1 MPLRR
6 FALLWVVQKVSAL
19 WIVEQDLWDA
29 VKTRQQTAKHNPKQS
44 GENGIWVR
52 RRARYTVYGKLVPVE
67 RSLTEGAL
75 PIGLAH
81 GVRLTRDV
89 AAGTMVRMCDVAL
102 DQSSVAL
109 NLRREMAG
117 KVGIHSAA

>member
-1 MPLRR
+1 M
-6 FALLWVVQKVSAL
+6 
-19 WIVEQDLWDA
+19 
-29 VKTRQQTAKHNPKQS
+29 AKRSLKSNETLD
-44 GENGIWVR
+44 GEGG
-52 RRARYTVYGKLVPVE
+52 YTVYGKLVPVA

-102 DQSSVAL
+102 DQRSVAL

-117 KVGIHSAA
+117 KVGIPSAA